1 MNAPVN
7 RCMAPAGPVVSRRTG
22 AMTMTQVL
30 DPPPQSGAFAQGNAV
45 AAGPP
50 PLIAGES
57 PAAYE
62 ELLLRVANA
71 LQPAD
76 VLEEIWIRDVVD
88 LVWEASRLRRLK
100 VQLMSAAAHEGMAEV
115 LRPLMAVAGQS
126 EAIAKKWAAG
136 EDPAVLQQVESAI
149 GKAGL
154 TMDAVAA
161 RTLSVRIA
169 DFERIERMLM
179 AVEAR
184 RAAALH
190 QLDRHRE
197 NFGLRLRCTLQAI
210 DRPHVGPV
218 PA

>member
-1 MNAPVN
+1 
-7 RCMAPAGPVVSRRTG
+7 
-22 AMTMTQVL
+22 MTMTQVL

-50 PLIAGES
+50 ALIAGES
-57 PAAYE
+57 PDAYE

-100 VQLMSAAAHEGMAEV
+100 VQLMSAAAHEGMADV

-179 AVEAR
+179 AAEAR

-210 DRPHVGPV
+210 EEGRPR
-218 PA
+218 